1 MYIIHMKIAIA
12 GASGY
17 AGGELLRL
25 LADRQDC
32 QIVSIAA
39 QSYAGKTLISAHPQ
53 FTGSPMGE
61 WVFCETVPEALS
73 ADLIFLALPHGASGA
88 LAQSLID
95 MYPECKIVD
104 LGPDF
109 RLESSD
115 EWVRYYGGKHAG
127 TWTYGLP
134 EKIGAREVISRS
146 QYVANPGCYAT
157 ATALAFLPAVSV
169 GIVETQGLTCVAASG
184 TSGAGRGLNENVMA
198 TSVMGSL
205 SPYKTGGRHQHI
217 PEIEQTVGAAS
228 RLSFT
233 PILAP
238 MPRGILATC
247 IAPLTGD
254 HQSMDAVAVRD
265 IYEQYFAES
274 EFVTVLPS
282 GTLPSTGAVLGSNAV
297 HMSIDIDHH
306 SQQLIVISALDNLVK
321 GAAGQAIQNANLMF
335 GLPEGAGLS
344 TIGVTP

>member
-1 MYIIHMKIAIA
+1 MKIAIA

-25 LADRQDC
+25 LIGRQDC

-39 QSYAGKTLISAHPQ
+39 QSYAGKPLISAHPQ
-53 FTGSPMGE
+53 FIGTPMGE

-73 ADLIFLALPHGASGA
+73 ADLIFLALPQGASGA
-88 LAQSLID
+88 LVQSLVA
-95 MYPECKIVD
+95 MYPDSKIVD
-104 LGPDF
+104 LGADF
-109 RLESSD
+109 RLESAD
-115 EWVRYYGGKHAG
+115 DWVRYYGGEHAG
-127 TWTYGLP
+127 SWAYGLP
-134 EKIGAREVISRS
+134 EKSGAREVISQS

-157 ATALAFLPAVSV
+157 ATALAFLPAVNA

-184 TSGAGRGLNENVMA
+184 TSGAGRGLSENVMA
-198 TSVMGSL
+198 TTVMGSL

-217 PEIEQTVGAAS
+217 PEIEQTIGSDA

-247 IAPLTGD
+247 VAPLAEN
-254 HQSMDAVAVRD
+254 HQSIDAAAVRE
-265 IYEQYFAES
+265 IYGQYFAES

-297 HMSIDIDHH
+297 QMSIDVDHH

-335 GLPEGAGLS
+335 GLPEGTGLS